1 MSQTSENITRIET
14 KKRMSKIVKHNGVA
28 YLCGQVG
35 NVEKGQDVSAAQQTT
50 DILDKVDALLAQA
63 GSSKDRILQ
72 AIIWVS
78 DMQYFAE
85 MNEVWDAWV
94 PEGQAPARACG
105 EAKLARPELLVE
117 IIITA
122 ACDQ

>member
-1 MSQTSENITRIET
+1 MSIEAKSNITRMET
-14 KKRMSKIVKHNGVA
+14 AKRMSKIVKHNGVA

-35 NVEKGQDVSAAQQTT
+35 NVEKGQDVSAAQQTQ

-63 GSSKDRILQ
+63 GSSKDKILQ

-85 MNEVWDAWV
+85 MNDVWDAWV
-94 PEGQAPARACG
+94 PEGHAPARACG

-122 ACDQ
+122 ACD

>member
-35 NVEKGQDVSAAQQTT
+35 NVEKGQDVSAAQQTV

-94 PEGQAPARACG
+94 PEGHAPARACG